1 MVKGGSWN
9 GNKSQT
15 AHCYFAM
22 VKSGK
27 ERKKE
32 SKDRIIRLPKSN
44 EGISS

>member
-22 VKSGK
+22 VKSGR
-27 ERKKE
+27 RKK
-32 SKDRIIRLPKSN
+32 IRAK
-44 EGISS
+44 IAK